1 MIFLADYSFD
11 FVLIELKSSHKPIFF
26 LEKQKEL
33 FDKFFSTSNHKY
45 K

>member
-1 MIFLADYSFD
+1 MIFLVDYSFG
-11 FVLIELKSSHKPIFF
+11 FGLIELKSFHKSIFL

-33 FDKFFSTSNHKY
+33 FDKSFSISNHKY